1 MMKEEMEGKGKK
13 RTGAGDQIGKGMDRI
28 GG

>member
-1 MMKEEMEGKGKK
+1 MMEEEVDGKEKK